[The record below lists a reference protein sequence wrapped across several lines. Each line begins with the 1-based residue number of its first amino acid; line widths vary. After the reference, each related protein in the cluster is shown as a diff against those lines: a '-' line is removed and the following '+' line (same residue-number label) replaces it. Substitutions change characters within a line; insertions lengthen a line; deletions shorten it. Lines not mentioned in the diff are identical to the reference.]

1 MPNICYH
8 IVNILKDK
16 GLDENSVIKNYLIT
30 ASDGKKYNVVC
41 SHWRFLRKR
50 KNKLLYAVTHNTAA
64 EIASSSVDASKPNM
78 GLTSWK
84 GTKVLS
90 FQSSSVLSIFLL
102 IYFILMSYF
111 TDYQLQRYKKCRNTT
126 NNS

>member
-1 MPNICYH
+1 M
-8 IVNILKDK
+8 
-16 GLDENSVIKNYLIT
+16 SFAT
-30 ASDGKKYNVVC
+30 
-41 SHWRFLRKR
+41 HWRFLRKR

-64 EIASSSVDASKPNM
+64 EIASSRADASKPNM

-102 IYFILMSYF
+102 IYFILMPYF
-111 TDYQLQRYKKCRNTT
+111 TDYQLQRYKKCRNPT
-126 NNS
+126 NNSRVIGTGTLVYHYKTLYYLANIPF